1 MGFFYMVAP
10 IYFSSLIYYHCVP
23 YTFDFSHDS
32 LRTEEME
39 HNDVPFLS
47 LLVVLSAKNV
57 FLYLASGV
65 MPSYPRRLHLQ

>member
-1 MGFFYMVAP
+1 MVAP

-39 HNDVPFLS
+39 HSDVPFLS

-65 MPSYPRRLHLQ
+65 MPSYPGRPHLQ